1 MFSFVSYLVAVF
13 VFLGKFRRKWLWIP
27 TIILGIYLFWVFLTW
42 NKVPTVEDK
51 IEIIPLRQAD
61 STCIAVTVKH
71 PYFTFNNFSN
81 DFLGFWS
88 DYGNSVGGVRF
99 SIYRDSIKHS
109 DTCPNVSCNV
119 TKSFTTIRKLLPN
132 HNLDTIG
139 SIYEFRVRKELFG
152 NMDSRNAN
160 NEIRRAWDDKGF
172 SLVKRI
178 AKYSDNVCL
187 DSITAF
193 GGINKYT
200 PADKIE
206 VGYNVKLYYTL
217 LRLLRLEDISQ
228 FNYNL
233 VVKDDASRINRLEV
247 DFGGPAEIKGIW
259 PTPDIVEPTRIVYL
273 SNDKIAKINEAN
285 SVKMFCQSL
294 ETTNVQNVRMFI
306 LTTLISLCFAYTL
319 REFGVFI
326 MYCFKWIKRKY
337 EREQNEIEQGFKRLN
352 GKISTFWKKFC
363 SNTLNIKRFL
373 FTFKCRQKSRKNNKE

>member
-1 MFSFVSYLVAVF
+1 M
-13 VFLGKFRRKWLWIP
+13 
-27 TIILGIYLFWVFLTW
+27 
-42 NKVPTVEDK
+42 
-51 IEIIPLRQAD
+51 RQAD

-306 LTTLISLCFAYTL
+306 LTTLISLCFA
-319 REFGVFI
+319 
-326 MYCFKWIKRKY
+326 
-337 EREQNEIEQGFKRLN
+337 
-352 GKISTFWKKFC
+352 
-363 SNTLNIKRFL
+363 
-373 FTFKCRQKSRKNNKE
+373 